1 MSSTESSSMESM
13 ESYRAQDG
21 AAQTMP
27 TESPSIGSHH
37 CQDETVRAIAME
49 SSSVE
54 SHHAQDE
61 AARSMEI
68 LHKATTF
75 LEQVKMNYQNKPE
88 VHKELFGLLT
98 SYAAARDEAHQHI
111 STRVDALFRGAALQL
126 SSVRDDLIQTIRK
139 GKGTPYAAPLVDS
152 AIKRVAKVTV
162 VSTAAEN
169 SEEERIEESTMKD
182 ISRVKHLPEFSV
194 DASLLKGFSQ
204 LLPANVYPSVAGRT
218 MATGGT
224 SRFHKEE
231 GKRYMEFL
239 EAYFSDRP
247 DVYEKYATAIDDFER
262 KRIRANRRLY
272 VKSRILLQDSPQ
284 LFEGFQKFLPENAK
298 GELYRTSAGK
308 LRWRHYHADHV
319 TYGNQSDSLVYKSW

>member
-1 MSSTESSSMESM
+1 
-13 ESYRAQDG
+13 
-21 AAQTMP
+21 
-27 TESPSIGSHH
+27 
-37 CQDETVRAIAME
+37 
-49 SSSVE
+49 
-54 SHHAQDE
+54 
-61 AARSMEI
+61 
-68 LHKATTF
+68 
-75 LEQVKMNYQNKPE
+75 MNYQNKPE

-111 STRVDALFRGAALQL
+111 STRVEALFRGAALQL

-239 EAYFSDRP
+239 EVCFCFSPHSTLVILTIYRLILATGQMSMKNTPRP
-247 DVYEKYATAIDDFER
+247 LMTLRERGLEQIVVYMSNQGFCSRTHHSSSKGFR
-262 KRIRANRRLY
+262 SSCPKMQRANFIEHRLGSFDGGTTILTTSPMET
-272 VKSRILLQDSPQ
+272 SRTAWFISPGSTCTFRWPLFDRLQKQRMPDATIIIQCLAFS
-284 LFEGFQKFLPENAK
+284 N
-298 GELYRTSAGK
+298 T
-308 LRWRHYHADHV
+308 
-319 TYGNQSDSLVYKSW
+319 N

>member
-1 MSSTESSSMESM
+1 MESHH
-13 ESYRAQDG
+13 AQDG
-21 AAQTMP
+21 PAQTMP
-27 TESPSIGSHH
+27 TESPGIGCHH
-37 CQDETVRAIAME
+37 CQDETVQTIPME

-61 AARSMEI
+61 AARSIKI

-75 LEQVKMNYQNKPE
+75 LEQVKINCQNKPE

-111 STRVDALFRGAALQL
+111 STRVEALFRGAALQF
-126 SSVRDDLIQTIRK
+126 SQVRDDLIQTIRK

-152 AIKRVAKVTV
+152 AIKRVAKVTFA
-162 VSTAAEN
+162 STAAED
-169 SEEERIEESTMKD
+169 SEEERIEESAMKAM
-182 ISRVKHLPEFSV
+182 SRVKHLPEFNI
-194 DASLLKGFSQ
+194 DASLLKGFGQ
-204 LLPANVYPSVAGRT
+204 LLPANVHPSVAGRT
-218 MATGGT
+218 METRGT

-231 GKRYMEFL
+231 GKRYMEFV

-247 DVYEKYATAIDDFER
+247 DVYEKYAMAIDDFER

-319 TYGNQSDSLVYKSW
+319 TYEN

>member
-1 MSSTESSSMESM
+1 
-13 ESYRAQDG
+13 
-21 AAQTMP
+21 
-27 TESPSIGSHH
+27 
-37 CQDETVRAIAME
+37 
-49 SSSVE
+49 
-54 SHHAQDE
+54 
-61 AARSMEI
+61 
-68 LHKATTF
+68 
-75 LEQVKMNYQNKPE
+75 MNYQNKPE

-111 STRVDALFRGAALQL
+111 STRVEALFRGAALQL
-126 SSVRDDLIQTIRK
+126 SPVRDDLIQAIRN
-139 GKGTPYAAPLVDS
+139 GKGTPYAAPLVHS

-162 VSTAAEN
+162 ASTATEN
-169 SEEERIEESTMKD
+169 SEEERIEESAMKD

-239 EAYFSDRP
+239 EVCFCFSFNARHSDDLQAYFSDRP
-247 DVYEKYATAIDDFER
+247 DVYEKYAIAIDGFER

-319 TYGNQSDSLVYKSW
+319 TYENLSDSLVYKSW